1 MYEIIIKT
9 EFASAHNL
17 RDYDGLCEVLHGHNW
32 KVDIVVESKT
42 LDKTGLAIDFK
53 ILKAAASE
61 IVNDLD
67 HSYLNDHPE
76 FKEKNPSSENIA
88 KYMFDELKSNLPDN
102 VKMKKITIWETDN
115 AAASYYEN

>member
-1 MYEIIIKT
+1 MYEIIIKA

-17 RDYDGLCEVLHGHNW
+17 RDYDGLCEALHGHNW
-32 KVDIVVESKT
+32 KVDIVVESET

-53 ILKAAASE
+53 ILNAAASE

-67 HSYLNDHPE
+67 HTYLNDHRE

>member
-17 RDYDGLCEVLHGHNW
+17 RDYDGLCEALHGHNW
-32 KVDIVVESKT
+32 KVDIVVESET

-67 HSYLNDHPE
+67 HAYLNDHRE

-88 KYMFDELKSNLPDN
+88 KYMFDELKSSLPDN
-102 VKMKKITIWETDN
+102 VKMKKITIWETDC